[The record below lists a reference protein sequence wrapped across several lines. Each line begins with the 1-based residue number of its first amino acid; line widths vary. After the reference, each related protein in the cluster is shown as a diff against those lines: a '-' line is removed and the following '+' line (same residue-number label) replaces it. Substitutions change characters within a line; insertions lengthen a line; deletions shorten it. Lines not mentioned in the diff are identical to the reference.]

1 MNVKHFILTTL
12 LPPASLTILYQECP
26 FSNISLLQRLLW
38 RIIAHFP
45 DGTSCFAPLFV
56 CLKNPAT
63 NNTKMTKNK
72 IISTWKHS
80 WLKNKL
86 STSHTQQ
93 KDCWLFH
100 SAGILYKI
108 TYIPTSNKMSLH
120 FTNILQISQLKCHVN
135 FVLSSSACFDHYYF

>member
-12 LPPASLTILYQECP
+12 LPPASLTIALPRMSLFQH
-26 FSNISLLQRLLW
+26 FSTTKASLENNSTFSRWNILFCS
-38 RIIAHFP
+38 
-45 DGTSCFAPLFV
+45 FV

-86 STSHTQQ
+86 STSRTQQ

-120 FTNILQISQLKCHVN
+120 FTNIL
-135 FVLSSSACFDHYYF
+135 